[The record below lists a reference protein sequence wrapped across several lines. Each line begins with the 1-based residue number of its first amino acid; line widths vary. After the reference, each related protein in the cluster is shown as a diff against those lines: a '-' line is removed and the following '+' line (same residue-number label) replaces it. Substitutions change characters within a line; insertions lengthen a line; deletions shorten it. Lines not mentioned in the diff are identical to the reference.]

1 MATEYT
7 FGPNFRLVPS
17 GQGAPFSAYFAAGTL
32 TMGWALYLT
41 DPVEKSLARIWP
53 FAKRYQ
59 DRLLMPFPT
68 SEGEWYQMQRILA
81 GHNVHVTPEASAVA
95 QKALENSALRFDL
108 SHAPKMGVPL
118 VIPGLKTPDGFDKPL
133 FPFQEVAIC
142 YAKSLGYR
150 ALIGDDMG
158 LGKTIIGLA
167 AAVYSKSK
175 RVIVVTR
182 SVALGGWARAIQ
194 RWTDYPYVT
203 AVGKSPVRATRK
215 DGTFKMVDHT
225 TVLNFGLEKF
235 PEGVVIINYD
245 ILPAWL
251 PVLLAFKPDFIVF
264 DEVHAI
270 KEPKAARSQAGYA
283 LMSNI
288 DHVLGLTGT
297 PISNRPIELYSILH
311 YLHPGQWGDYFSYAK
326 RYCDA
331 KLVVVSTQWKGTGE
345 YKRNVDGSFKLNAKG
360 DKIEVREPIEKK
372 AWDFAGSKNKQ
383 ELYRRLRST
392 LMVRRLKD
400 DVLDLLPPIE
410 ETIPLPPS
418 SRYWKVEA
426 GELEIIEGLISERTD
441 QKKNAEA
448 SLHNLFAAAA
458 EDKLD
463 WAREWLS
470 AFLEDTDQKIVIFFH
485 YQRVGLALA
494 EMLNEWKI
502 GHTNLWGP
510 KPETNGDH
518 RFQTDPDC
526 RVALCSYGVAREAV
540 TLTSAAYQMA
550 MEYPWVP
557 GWAEQARDRTRRIG
571 QTRAVTYYYP
581 ILVGSAEERIVRA
594 LMEKQSIISIIM
606 QGLHRGGVGLN
617 MKMLDAEAE
626 GQSLEFN

>member
-1 MATEYT
+1 MATDFT
-7 FGPNFRLVPS
+7 FGNNFRFVAS
-17 GQGAPFSAYFAAGTL
+17 GQPAPFSAYYAVGKL
-32 TMGWALYLT
+32 TIGWALYLP
-41 DPVEKSLARIWP
+41 DSVEKSLAYIWP
-53 FAKRYQ
+53 YAKRHK

-68 SEGEWYQMQRILA
+68 TEGEWYQMQRILNKH
-81 GHNVHVTPEASAVA
+81 GVKLTPEAIDVA
-95 QKALENSALRFDL
+95 QRSLANSQLRFDL
-108 SHAPKMGVPL
+108 SHAPKMGTPL
-118 VIPGLKTPDGFDKPL
+118 IIPGLKTPEGFDRPL
-133 FPFQEVAIC
+133 FPFQEVAIT

-167 AAVYSKSK
+167 SAVYAKAD
-175 RVIVVTR
+175 RVLVVTR
-182 SVALGGWARAIQ
+182 SVALGGWARAVE
-194 RWTDYPYVT
+194 RWTDYPHIT
-203 AVGKSPVRATRK
+203 AIGKSPVKPTRK
-215 DGTFKMVDHT
+215 DGTFKMAPHT
-225 TVLNFGLEKF
+225 AVLNYGLEMF
-235 PEGVVIINYD
+235 PRGVVIINYD

-251 PVLLAFKPDFIVF
+251 PVLLDFNPEFVVF

-270 KEPKAARSQAGYA
+270 KEPKAARSQAGYS

-288 DHVLGLTGT
+288 DHVIGLTGT
-297 PISNRPIELYSILH
+297 PISNRPVELYPILH
-311 YLHPGQWGDYFSYAK
+311 YLHPGQWGDFFAYAK

-331 KLVVVSTQWKGTGE
+331 QLKVVSTAWKPTGE
-345 YKRNVDGSFKLNAKG
+345 YKKLPNGEFALDKKG
-360 DKIEVREPIEKK
+360 EKIPIKKPVEKR
-372 AWDFAGSKNKQ
+372 AWDFSGSKNKK

-410 ETIPLPPS
+410 DTIPLTPS
-418 SRYWKVEA
+418 QRYWKVEQ
-426 GELEIIEGLISERTD
+426 GELEIIDGLISEATD
-441 QKKNAEA
+441 QKKKAEA

-485 YQRVGLALA
+485 YQRVGIALK
-494 EMLNEWKI
+494 EMLDAWEVDHI
-502 GHTNLWGP
+502 NLWGP
-510 KPETNGDH
+510 KPEANGDH
-518 RFQTDPDC
+518 RFQTDPNC

-571 QTRAVTYYYP
+571 QTKAVTYYYP

-594 LMEKQSIISIIM
+594 LMEKQSIISVIT
-606 QGLHRGGVGLN
+606 QGLHRGGIGLD
-617 MKMLDAEAE
+617 MKVLSEEPSPA
-626 GQSLEFN
+626 